1 MSVKT
6 PIRTVFDGSNN
17 ATGLAEFQSGEF
29 IGLTHGGLGASL
41 SIGSAG
47 QILKVNTGGTALEFG
62 DVPVVDIDSATD
74 LTGSTLIASD
84 QILLSDGGT
93 EGRVTLSQIDTLF
106 TSTTQTLTN
115 KTLTSAVLNTGVS
128 GTAVL
133 DEDNMASNSAT
144 QLATQQSIKAYVDT
158 EIGNLS
164 STLTISDDSSTSD
177 TVTVGTDTLNFA
189 GGTGISSTVTDNT
202 VTFAIDST
210 VVTESSTDTLT
221 NKTIDAANNT
231 LSNIGNSSLTNS
243 SITVTDGSTSTATS
257 LGGTITF
264 SGTANEIEV
273 GESSGTLTFGLPD
286 NVTVGGALTV
296 TGNLTV
302 NGTTTTVNSTNTT
315 LDDNLL
321 ELNSGAASNANDSG
335 IIIERGSTGDN
346 AIIAW
351 DESADKFVVGTTTAT
366 ASDTGDLTISTG
378 TLVANVEGAV
388 TGNAS
393 TATAL
398 ETGRNIAGQ
407 SFDGTGDITIAST
420 DLSDTASI
428 VLLNSSQTL
437 TNKTLTTPV
446 ISSIS
451 NTGTLTLPTS
461 TDTLVGKATTD
472 TLTNKTIDTANNT
485 ITIVEADISDLGS
498 YITASSTDTLTN
510 KTLTSPKIG
519 TSILDTNGNELFN
532 VTATASA
539 VNEIT
544 YANAATGNGP
554 TLTASGDD
562 TNIDINITP
571 KGSGQVVLDGLKY
584 PSADGTADQILKT
597 DGSGNLSFVDAGGG
611 GGGISWQA
619 VKTSAFTAVAS
630 EGYFVNTTSAAITV
644 TLPASPTLGDEV
656 TIVDYAG
663 TADTNNITVGRNSE
677 NIQGSAADLTVSV
690 ERAAFTLVYTDGTQG
705 WLLKDK

>member
-1 MSVKT
+1 M
-6 PIRTVFDGSNN
+6 PTVLQFRRGTTSQNN
-17 ATGLAEFQSGEF
+17 SHT
-29 IGLTHGGLGASL
+29 
-41 SIGSAG
+41 GSAG
-47 QILKVNTGGTALEFG
+47 EIS
-62 DVPVVDIDSATD
+62 IDTTLD
-74 LTGSTLIASD
+74 TIRVHDGSTA
-84 QILLSDGGT
+84 GGF
-93 EGRVTLSQIDTLF
+93 EI
-106 TSTTQTLTN
+106 TSNAATQTLTN

-144 QLATQQSIKAYVDT
+144 QIATQQSIKAYVDT

-189 GGTGISSTVTDNT
+189 GGTGLTSTVTDNT

-378 TLVANVEGAV
+378 TLVANIEA
-388 TGNAS
+388 T
-393 TATAL
+393 TATL
-398 ETGRNIAGQ
+398 GG
-407 SFDGTGDITIAST
+407 SDIIST
-420 DLSDTASI
+420 D
-428 VLLNSSQTL
+428 
-437 TNKTLTTPV
+437 
-446 ISSIS
+446 
-451 NTGTLTLPTS
+451 NT
-461 TDTLVGKATTD
+461 K
-472 TLTNKTIDTANNT
+472 TLTNKTIDAASNT
-485 ITIVEADISDLGS
+485 LSNIGNSSLTNSSITINGSGVSLGGSVDISG
-498 YITASSTDTLTN
+498 
-510 KTLTSPKIG
+510 G
-519 TSILDTNGNELFN
+519 T
-532 VTATASA
+532 
-539 VNEIT
+539 
-544 YANAATGNGP
+544 
-554 TLTASGDD
+554 
-562 TNIDINITP
+562 
-571 KGSGQVVLDGLKY
+571 
-584 PSADGTADQILKT
+584 
-597 DGSGNLSFVDAGGG
+597 
-611 GGGISWQA
+611 SWQA
-619 VKTSAFTAVAS
+619 VKTSAFTAVAG

-644 TLPASPTLGDEV
+644 TLPASPTQGDEV
-656 TIVDYAG
+656 SIIDYAG
-663 TADTNNITVGRNSE
+663 TADSNNITVGRNSE

-690 ERAAFTLVYTDGTQG
+690 ERAAFTLVYADSTQG